1 MKTENQQK
9 LIDGI
14 TYEFSILNNQLE
26 TVKSEAEDLKKE
38 IEELKRLKEV
48 HKQSVHELAN
58 IFSTMVPTKIYHH
71 KKRGNTT
78 VVFADKSSI
87 TVHRMKGEKD
97 CVDTALAYAIMKKM
111 YPKVLIKNLLKN
123 IEEIEG
129 SEE

>member
-1 MKTENQQK
+1 MKTEGQQK
-9 LIDGI
+9 LIDAI

-26 TVKSEAEDLKKE
+26 TLKLENKELKSEVEKLRKS
-38 IEELKRLKEV
+38 EET
-48 HKQSVHELAN
+48 HKQLVRELAN
-58 IFSTMVPTKIYHH
+58 MFSTMIPTKIYHH

-97 CVDTALAYAIMKKM
+97 CVDTAFAYAVMKRM

-123 IEEIEG
+123 VKEIEG
-129 SEE
+129 SKE